1 MSDTIAAISTGM
13 SDAGIGVIRIS
24 GDQAL
29 SIADSVFDGAD
40 LTKCKPNT
48 VHYGH
53 LVDHGE
59 IVDEV
64 YALVFHGPKSYTR
77 EDIVEF
83 DCHGGMRVLR
93 DALSL
98 IYRAGA
104 RPAEAGEF
112 TKRAF
117 LNGRID
123 LSQSESVMDLIHSR
137 TSFERKV
144 SLSHLNGNLSKRIHD
159 LRDRILHEAAF
170 LEAALDDPEHY
181 SLEGYPKEL
190 DQKVKN
196 CMDEIH
202 AMLSS
207 YQQGSLLKNGI
218 RTAIVGRPNVGKSS
232 LLNLLSGKDRAIVT
246 DIPGT
251 TRDVLEEEILLND
264 IPLLMMDTAGIH
276 ETDDLVEKIGVK
288 RSLEALKNADLVLF
302 LIDGSRPLSEEDL
315 SILSEIPSV
324 PTLILFTKS
333 DLKTCVDR
341 EQLKDALANRQNY
354 RILEVNCH
362 DEETVS
368 ILSKEIQDLFLLGNL
383 QNPDQY
389 LISNDRQKYD
399 MEEAEKS
406 LDLVRKS
413 IEDQMSEDFYTSD
426 LMDAYRYLG
435 YVIGEEVEDDL
446 VDKVF
451 SDFCMGK

>member
-13 SDAGIGVIRIS
+13 SDAGIGIIRIS
-24 GDQAL
+24 GDDAL
-29 SIADSVFDGAD
+29 TIANSVFQGTD
-40 LTKCKPNT
+40 LRKCKPNT

-53 LVDHGE
+53 LVDQGE

-64 YALVFHGPKSYTR
+64 YALVFHGPKSYTM
-77 EDIVEF
+77 EDVVEF

-123 LSQSESVMDLIHSR
+123 LSQSESVMDLIHSK

-144 SLSHLNGNLSKRIHD
+144 SLSHLNGNLSKKVRD
-159 LRDRILHEAAF
+159 LREKILHEAAF

-181 SLEGYPKEL
+181 SLDQYPSEL
-190 DQKVKN
+190 DQKIEG
-196 CMDEIH
+196 CIQEIDQ
-202 AMLSS
+202 MIRS

-246 DIPGT
+246 DVPGT
-251 TRDVLEEEILLND
+251 TRDLLEEEIVLND

-288 RSLEALKNADLVLF
+288 RSLDALKNADLVFF
-302 LIDGSRPLSEEDL
+302 LIDGSRPLSQEDL
-315 SILSEIPSV
+315 SIVSDIPNV
-324 PTLILFTKS
+324 PTLVLFTKS
-333 DLKTCVDR
+333 DL
-341 EQLKDALANRQNY
+341 EQKADPEIIRKALSHRQES
-354 RILEVNCH
+354 RILHVNCKN
-362 DEETVS
+362 EETVC
-368 ILSKEIQDLFLLGNL
+368 ILSHEIEKLFLLGNL
-383 QNPDQY
+383 SNPDQF

-399 MEEAEKS
+399 MEEARKS
-406 LDLVRKS
+406 LKLVQKS
-413 IEDQMSEDFYTSD
+413 IRDGMSEDLFTID